1 MTIAFLILGL
11 VLLVAGGDLLV
22 RGGALLALALGL
34 SPLMIGLTLI
44 GFGTSTPELTT
55 SVQAALIDAPGV
67 AVGNVVGSNIC
78 NILLILGLAA
88 LLRPVPVAR
97 RGFLRDGPALALATG
112 LCIAALLW
120 GEIGRLVGFVFVALL
135 LGYVALTWALERAPC
150 AEAPCAEDE
159 IDLSAR
165 PTTRRAMVVAFL
177 QTVGGIA
184 AVIVGAD
191 FLVDSSVKLAQDI
204 GVSDTV
210 IGLTVVAV
218 ATSLPDLATSVAA
231 ALRGRSDIAFGAV
244 VGSNIYNILG
254 ILGIAGL
261 VSPMQIPERIMAVDG
276 WIMLAATAALALAT
290 ITGWRINRMEGGLML
305 GAYAGYLGWMAA
317 SA

>member
-11 VLLVAGGDLLV
+11 VLLVAGGELLV
-22 RGGALLALALGL
+22 RGGVALALALGL

-55 SVQAALIDAPGV
+55 SVQAALMGSPGV

-88 LLRPVPVAR
+88 LLRPVLVAP
-97 RGFLRDGPALALATG
+97 RGFRRDGPALAAATL
-112 LCIAALLW
+112 LCVAMLLW
-120 GEIGRLVGFVFVALL
+120 GEIGRVVGAVFVALL
-135 LGYVALTWALERAPC
+135 LGYVALAYALERGAAADVDLTAPP
-150 AEAPCAEDE
+150 A
-159 IDLSAR
+159 
-165 PTTRRAMVVAFL
+165 TRRAMIVAGV
-177 QTVGGIA
+177 QTVLGIA
-184 AVIVGAD
+184 LVIAGAD
-191 FLVDSSVKLAQDI
+191 FLVDAAVVLARDL
-204 GVSDTV
+204 GVSDAV

-218 ATSLPDLATSVAA
+218 GTSLPELATSVAA

-254 ILGIAGL
+254 ILGITAL
-261 VSPMQIPERIMAVDG
+261 VVPLEIPARIMAVDG

-290 ITGWRINRMEGGLML
+290 VTGWRINRTEGGLML
-305 GAYAGYLGWMAA
+305 GAYAGYVGWMAA